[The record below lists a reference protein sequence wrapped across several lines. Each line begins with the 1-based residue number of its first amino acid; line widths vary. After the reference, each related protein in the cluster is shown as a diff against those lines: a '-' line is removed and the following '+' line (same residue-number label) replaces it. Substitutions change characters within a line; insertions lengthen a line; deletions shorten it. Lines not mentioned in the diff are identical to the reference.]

1 MRPRT
6 FPQSNLD
13 KMAIRAVLWPLSLC
27 VLYYCNLFILC
38 LPPKRK
44 YEEKGGFRSRVFS
57 VLASNTML
65 QISQPKKLIIVARYL
80 TSRDSDFALFP
91 CIIDSSSHTNT
102 VDENFCLRH
111 LFLTW
116 SLML

>member
-1 MRPRT
+1 MRSRT

-27 VLYYCNLFILC
+27 VLYCNSCILC
-38 LPPKRK
+38 LPHKQK
-44 YEEKGGFRSRVFS
+44 YEEKGDFRSRAFS
-57 VLASNTML
+57 VLASNTRQ
-65 QISQPKKLIIVARYL
+65 QISQPKKLIIVALYL
-80 TSRDSDFALFP
+80 TSRDSDFAVFP